1 MANGDGN
8 ARRSH
13 AAELKMQSQRKIRGL
28 PIHQVP
34 AVHHRR
40 LGDFMISAI
49 SDGYVDP
56 PLDAV
61 QVVSQAEVTRLMM
74 AGLGKPTP
82 RISVNMFA
90 VRSAEKTYL
99 VDAGSGTTM
108 GPTCGRLP
116 DNLAAA
122 GIALE
127 EVDAVLL
134 THVHPDH
141 SNGLTSDDG
150 KALFPNAEII
160 VHEAE
165 IAFWFDD
172 AAMAAATPR
181 ARTRYFEA
189 ARFRLAPY
197 KGRIRTFREGEVL
210 SAISG
215 IPCPGHTP
223 GHSAYR
229 FSSSGE
235 DLLIWGDTVHIPE
248 LQIPRPDITMLYD
261 TNQPLA
267 AASRMAMFDLAVR
280 DNLLIGG
287 MHLHFPGF
295 ARMTR
300 ENGRYT
306 LLTEPWAYTL

>member
-1 MANGDGN
+1 MN
-8 ARRSH
+8 
-13 AAELKMQSQRKIRGL
+13 KL
-28 PIHQVP
+28 PLHQVP
-34 AVHHRR
+34 GLYHRR
-40 LGDFMISAI
+40 LGDLMVSTV

-56 PLDAV
+56 SLDVV
-61 QVVSQAEVTRLMM
+61 QVVTQDEVTRLIM

-90 VRSAEKTYL
+90 VRSANKTYL

-108 GPTCGRLP
+108 GPTCGRMP
-116 DNLAAA
+116 ENLAAA
-122 GIALE
+122 GIAPE
-127 EVDAVLL
+127 EIDAILL

-150 KALFPNAEII
+150 KALFPKAEII
-160 VHEAE
+160 VHENE

-172 AAMAAATPR
+172 AAMAVATER
-181 ARTRYFEA
+181 ARTRYFKA

-197 KGRIRTFREGEVL
+197 KGRIRTFRDGEVL
-210 SAISG
+210 PGITA

-229 FSSSGE
+229 FSSGGE

-261 TNQPLA
+261 TNGPLA
-267 AASRMAMFDLAVR
+267 AASRVAIFDLVVR
-280 DNLLIGG
+280 DKLLIGG

-295 ARMTR
+295 ARMTSEDGKYR
-300 ENGRYT
+300 
-306 LLTEPWAYTL
+306 LLTEPWAYIL

>member
-1 MANGDGN
+1 
-8 ARRSH
+8 
-13 AAELKMQSQRKIRGL
+13 MQTERKIRGL
-28 PIHQVP
+28 PVHQVP
-34 AVHHRR
+34 AVYHRR
-40 LGDFMISAI
+40 LGDFMVSTV

-56 PLDAV
+56 PLDVV
-61 QVVSQAEVTRLMM
+61 QVVSQAEVTRLIM

-127 EVDAVLL
+127 EVDAILL

-165 IAFWFDD
+165 PAFWFDD
-172 AAMAAATPR
+172 VAMAAATPR
-181 ARTRYFEA
+181 ARTRYFES

-210 SAISG
+210 PGISG
-215 IPCPGHTP
+215 VPCPGHTP
-223 GHSAYR
+223 GHSAFR
-229 FSSSGE
+229 FSSGSE

-248 LQIPRPDITMLYD
+248 LQVPRPDITMLYD
-261 TNQPLA
+261 TDQPLA
-267 AASRMAMFDLAVR
+267 AASRVAMFDLAVR

-300 ENGRYT
+300 ENGVYRI
-306 LLTEPWAYTL
+306 LTEPWAYTL

>member
-1 MANGDGN
+1 
-8 ARRSH
+8 
-13 AAELKMQSQRKIRGL
+13 MQTERKIRGL

-34 AVHHRR
+34 AVYHRR
-40 LGDFMISAI
+40 LGDLMISTV

-56 PLDAV
+56 PLDV
-61 QVVSQAEVTRLMM
+61 VRVVSQAEVTRLIV

-90 VRSAEKTYL
+90 VRSPEKTYL

-116 DNLAAA
+116 ANLAAA

-197 KGRIRTFREGEVL
+197 KERIRTFREGEVL
-210 SAISG
+210 PAIFG

-229 FSSSGE
+229 FSSGSE

-248 LQIPRPDITMLYD
+248 LQVPRPDITMLYD
-261 TNQPLA
+261 TDQPLA
-267 AASRMAMFDLAVR
+267 AASRVAMFDLAVR

-295 ARMTR
+295 ARMAC
-300 ENGRYT
+300 ENGSYRI
-306 LLTEPWAYTL
+306 LTEPWAYTL

>member
-1 MANGDGN
+1 MAGGDGN
-8 ARRSH
+8 TRAH
-13 AAELKMQSQRKIRGL
+13 AAELKMQTQRKMRGL
-28 PIHQVP
+28 PVQQVP
-34 AVHHRR
+34 AVYHRR
-40 LGDFMISAI
+40 LGDLMISTV

-127 EVDAVLL
+127 EVDAILL

-165 IAFWFDD
+165 MAFWFDD
-172 AAMAAATPR
+172 VAMAAATPR
-181 ARTRYFEA
+181 SRTRYFEA

-210 SAISG
+210 PGIAG

-223 GHSAYR
+223 GHAAYR
-229 FSSSGE
+229 FSSGSE

-248 LQIPRPDITMLYD
+248 LQVPRPDITMLYD
-261 TNQPLA
+261 NDQPLA
-267 AASRMAMFDLAVR
+267 AASRVAMFDLAVR
-280 DNLLIGG
+280 DKLLIGG

-300 ENGRYT
+300 ENGAYGI
-306 LLTEPWAYTL
+306 LTEPWAYTL